1 MKLQSLGR
9 EDPLNEEMA
18 THCSIL
24 PGESHGQRSLMG
36 YSPWGCRVGHH
47 LTTEHVRAHTHTH
60 AHTQVYKNWSG
71 EGFLSSTFVNYK
83 RACQGHLAS
92 ASIETEPCAAAAIDL
107 QHPLKQ
113 VQGGE

>member
-47 LTTEHVRAHTHTH
+47 LTTEHVRARTHTHTRT
-60 AHTQVYKNWSG
+60 HTGLQELEWGGVLEFY
-71 EGFLSSTFVNYK
+71 FCQLQTCLP
-83 RACQGHLAS
+83 RAFGICL
-92 ASIETEPCAAAAIDL
+92 CRD
-107 QHPLKQ
+107 
-113 VQGGE
+113 